1 MLSCLTL
8 QLRRRPVMDALPHV
22 GKFDLVWPTSRE
34 LHKDHQGPYMMETLP
49 GKASAGVAVGRS
61 CAKKRLQS
69 LWEQN
74 GIRLV
79 TPFFFGSKKARPAR
93 PVHRKRKTVGWPIPK
108 AKKPARSLTSPFQPR
123 PGLGKPP
130 VSNVQ

>member
-1 MLSCLTL
+1 
-8 QLRRRPVMDALPHV
+8 MDALPHV
-22 GKFDLVWPTSRE
+22 GKFDLAWPTSPE

-61 CAKKRLQS
+61 CEKKRLQS

-79 TPFFFGSKKARPAR
+79 TRPFFLAKRQ
-93 PVHRKRKTVGWPIPK
+93 RKTVGWPIPK